1 MVTNTKKKER
11 KKERKEKKR
20 NNSSIHYFQVV
31 DQELQNRGP
40 TIASLSERVRNPAI
54 APRLRSQG
62 ERIADN
68 YATLLQEVRKYDE
81 DLHSM
86 LDILSK
92 LMEDIDQLEDWL
104 FPILDT
110 LESRDLKKQDI
121 PQIEKAIQVRWQDK
135 IQYGTELAHI
145 RIAMNCPTDLPWGN
159 RTVESIVHRLV
170 A

>member
-1 MVTNTKKKER
+1 M
-11 KKERKEKKR
+11 
-20 NNSSIHYFQVV
+20 
-31 DQELQNRGP
+31 
-40 TIASLSERVRNPAI
+40 RNPAI

-68 YATLLQEVRKYDE
+68 YARLLQEVRKYDD

-121 PQIEKAIQVRWQDK
+121 PQIEKAIQVRRQNK
-135 IQYGTELAHI
+135 IQHGTGQNY
-145 RIAMNCPTDLPWGN
+145 MCQN
-159 RTVESIVHRLV
+159 
-170 A
+170 